1 MSVFTGPVGHQPVLP
16 ETSGARLFTPWHSR
30 GVTARNRVVISPMQ
44 QYSAQDGLANDWHL
58 MHLGRF
64 ALGGAGT
71 VFVGATAVQA
81 CGRNTHGDLGLW
93 HDGQV
98 QPLAR
103 IARNLKALG
112 AVPAIQLGHTGRKAG
127 LQTWWFGHGPLTAA
141 DAERGEAAWPVV
153 APSARP
159 VAQGWP
165 TPRAL
170 SLAEI
175 GQLLDDYGQAARRAC
190 EAGFE
195 LLEIHGAHG
204 YLIHQFLSPVSNGR
218 DDAYGG
224 DAVRRRRFALEVAAS
239 VRRHWPAHL
248 PLALRVSLADLDTGD
263 LSRDDL
269 NALCTALREQG
280 VDLIDASSAGGIGSY
295 PARLQSRRSDLDF
308 RADDGARIR
317 RETGVSLI
325 AVGNIVAPEE
335 AEALLQDG
343 CADLVAI
350 GREALYNPNWAL
362 HAERALGLSNQMA
375 HWPRQHR
382 MWLARRADAADAV
395 RDAASRARWQARHV
409 QGETRVAG

>member
-1 MSVFTGPVGHQPVLP
+1 MFTEAVGHLPVLP
-16 ETSGARLFTPWHSR
+16 ETPAVRLFTPWHGR

-98 QPLAR
+98 PPLAR
-103 IARNLKALG
+103 IAHNLKVLG
-112 AVPAIQLGHTGRKAG
+112 ALPAIQLGHTGRKGG
-127 LQTWWFGHGPLTAA
+127 LQTWWFGHGPLTPA
-141 DAERGEAAWPVV
+141 DAARGEAAWPVV

-159 VAQGWP
+159 VGEGWP
-165 TPRAL
+165 TPQAL
-170 SLAEI
+170 SLGDI
-175 GQLLDDYGQAARRAC
+175 DQLLDDYGQAARRAF

-204 YLIHQFLSPVSNGR
+204 YLIHQFLSPISNGR

-224 DAVRRRRFALEVAAS
+224 DAQRRRRFALDVASS
-239 VRRHWPAHL
+239 VRQHWPEHL
-248 PLALRVSLADLDTGD
+248 PLAWRVSLADLDQGD
-263 LSRDDL
+263 LSHEEL
-269 NALCTALREQG
+269 LALCADLRERG
-280 VDLIDASSAGGIGSY
+280 VDLIDASAAGGIGSY
-295 PARLQSRRSDLDF
+295 PTRLGARRSDLDF
-308 RADDGARIR
+308 RADDGARLR
-317 RETGVSLI
+317 REAGVSVI
-325 AVGNIVAPEE
+325 AVGNIVAPEQ
-335 AEALLQDG
+335 AEALLRDG

-362 HAERALGLSNQMA
+362 HAERALGLDNNMA

-382 MWLARRADAADAV
+382 MWLARRAESADAV
-395 RDAASRARWQARHV
+395 RDAATRARLRTDQAM
-409 QGETRVAG
+409 GEHRVAG

>member
-1 MSVFTGPVGHQPVLP
+1 MFTDAVGREPVLP
-16 ETSGARLFTPWHSR
+16 DNKAVHLFTPWRCR
-30 GVTARNRVVISPMQ
+30 GVQARNRVVISPMQ

-58 MHLGRF
+58 VHLGRF

-98 QPLAR
+98 GPLAR

-112 AVPAIQLGHTGRKAG
+112 AVPAIQLGHTGRKGG
-127 LQTWWFGHGPLTAA
+127 LQTWWFGHGPLTPA
-141 DAERGEAAWPVV
+141 DAARGEAAWPVV

-159 VAQGWP
+159 VSEGWP
-165 TPRAL
+165 TPEAL
-170 SLAEI
+170 SLAAI
-175 GQLLDDYGQAARRAC
+175 GQLIDDYGQAARRAF

-204 YLIHQFLSPVSNGR
+204 YLIHQFLSPVANGR

-224 DAVRRRRFALEVAAS
+224 DAERRRRFALDVATS
-239 VRRHWPAHL
+239 VRRHWPEHL
-248 PLALRVSLADLDTGD
+248 PLAWRVSLADLDQGD
-263 LSRDDL
+263 ISRDDL
-269 NALCTALREQG
+269 LALCLGLRERG

-295 PARLQSRRSDLDF
+295 PTRLQARRSDLDF
-308 RADDGARIR
+308 RADDGALLR
-317 RETGVSLI
+317 REAGLSVI
-325 AVGNIVAPEE
+325 AVGNIVTPEQ
-335 AEALLQDG
+335 AEALLEEG
-343 CADLVAI
+343 CADLIAI

-362 HAERALGLSNQMA
+362 HAERALGLDNGMA

-382 MWLARRADAADAV
+382 MWLARRAGPADAV
-395 RDAASRARWQARHV
+395 RDAATAARLRTAHAH
-409 QGETRVAG
+409 GDAHVAG